1 MHNLEL
7 KVRCA
12 DAVALDELVARA
24 RDGGAVYVRA
34 MTQRDTYFVVAH
46 GRLKLREWH
55 LDAAPATGHDQGD
68 GADVEVG
75 AAGATLIAYARPDQS
90 GSRLSDYLLSPV
102 PDPATMREALTRALG
117 VRVVVAKR
125 RLLYQWG
132 HTRIH
137 FDHVTDL
144 GAFVELE
151 TLLDR
156 FPPDDRDAAA
166 EREHRAVAAEA
177 RGEHRVGDLCPP
189 RARLVLLAG
198 GEGEELRAQA
208 GAAQDPEE
216 RVAVQPRDAV
226 VGDDGVRVRRG
237 DLRQPRGQRS
247 ERSLRDDHVVAG
259 GPRRRGELHP
269 HPPLFRV

>member
-7 KVRCA
+7 KVRCTDEA
-12 DAVALDELVARA
+12 ALEALVARA

-34 MTQRDTYFVVAH
+34 MIQRDTYFVVPH
-46 GRLKLREWH
+46 GRLKLREWQ
-55 LDAAPATGHDQGD
+55 LEAAQATGHDRGD
-68 GADVEVG
+68 GTDVEVG
-75 AAGATLIAYARPDQS
+75 EAGATLIAYARPDQS

-102 PDPATMREALTRALG
+102 SDRATMREALARALG

-125 RLLYQWG
+125 RLLYHWG

-166 EREHRAVAAEA
+166 EREHRAVIELLGLDALPVIAGSYSDLLDEA
-177 RGEHRVGDLCPP
+177 
-189 RARLVLLAG
+189 AG
-198 GEGEELRAQA
+198 GEQGT
-208 GAAQDPEE
+208 
-216 RVAVQPRDAV
+216 
-226 VGDDGVRVRRG
+226 
-237 DLRQPRGQRS
+237 
-247 ERSLRDDHVVAG
+247 
-259 GPRRRGELHP
+259 
-269 HPPLFRV
+269 